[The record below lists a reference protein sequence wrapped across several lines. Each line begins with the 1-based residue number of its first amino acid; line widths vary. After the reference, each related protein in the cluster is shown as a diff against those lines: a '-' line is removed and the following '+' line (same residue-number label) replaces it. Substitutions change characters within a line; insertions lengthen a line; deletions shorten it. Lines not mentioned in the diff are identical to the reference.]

1 MNSSLQRV
9 IWSLL
14 GLSLWFGADTA
25 RAESRVRAHVDWL
38 GQCGEREALD
48 HELSVR
54 GVELE
59 EPTAN
64 DAEPAMTLSVSVGR
78 VTELEAWLTLSD
90 ASGRV
95 HERRFQ
101 VNGCDELRAV
111 VAWVLLVLARE
122 GKIPTDSRLAN
133 ASASFATED
142 PEARPPAET
151 HAPAPP
157 VTTSPRVAPRPS
169 PAPVEAARSTLKLGS
184 SFLSGFGFL
193 PSPALGPALF
203 AEFEPRA
210 RRNPVFRASVFYLST
225 QGYERNGASIG
236 VNRLAA
242 QLSVR
247 VISSWTPLS
256 FAAALEGGR
265 LTGAGSGAGLARSDS
280 DSALWLAAELGPRLS
295 VPLVRDVLEGELGG
309 ALAFT
314 PLVYSFEY
322 RGGEALSHSENL
334 EVRAFAGLMAKLR

>member
-1 MNSSLQRV
+1 
-9 IWSLL
+9 
-14 GLSLWFGADTA
+14 
-25 RAESRVRAHVDWL
+25 
-38 GQCGEREALD
+38 
-48 HELSVR
+48 
-54 GVELE
+54 
-59 EPTAN
+59 
-64 DAEPAMTLSVSVGR
+64 MTLSVSVSR
-78 VTELEAWLTLSD
+78 VAGLEAWLTLSD

-95 HERRFQ
+95 HERRFE

-122 GKIPTDSRLAN
+122 GKIPTDSRLAH
-133 ASASFATED
+133 ASAGFATEAQE
-142 PEARPPAET
+142 PEARPPTET
-151 HAPAPP
+151 HAAAPP
-157 VTTSPRVAPRPS
+157 VTNSARVAPRPS
-169 PAPVEAARSTLKLGS
+169 PARVEAASSTWKLGS

-210 RRNPVFRASVFYLST
+210 RQNPVLRASVFYLGT
-225 QGYERNGASIG
+225 QAYERNGASIG

-242 QLSVR
+242 QFSVR

-256 FAAALEGGR
+256 FAAALEAGR

-280 DSALWLAAELGPRLS
+280 ESALWLAAELGPRLN

-314 PLVYSFEY
+314 PLVYSLQY
-322 RGGEALSHSENL
+322 RGGEALSRSENL
-334 EVRAFAGLMAKLR
+334 EVRAFAGLLAKLR